1 MVVYVPPAE
10 VPIHQALQM
19 VSLGRS
25 ELVISRELR
34 SHISRSREI
43 ELAVETVSD
52 ISTFDFESLDQLV
65 GVPMRDFKIAFK
77 VLQIAQYFTPQISN
91 HKVGV
96 VQTINQDTDEITIEL
111 ENEDAAV
118 ALYELSSLIDIRVFP
133 TFNSKGKQT
142 VPRPK
147 CFKLFEKAVGL
158 SF

>member
-111 ENEDAAV
+111 EN
-118 ALYELSSLIDIRVFP
+118 
-133 TFNSKGKQT
+133 
-142 VPRPK
+142 
-147 CFKLFEKAVGL
+147 
-158 SF
+158 